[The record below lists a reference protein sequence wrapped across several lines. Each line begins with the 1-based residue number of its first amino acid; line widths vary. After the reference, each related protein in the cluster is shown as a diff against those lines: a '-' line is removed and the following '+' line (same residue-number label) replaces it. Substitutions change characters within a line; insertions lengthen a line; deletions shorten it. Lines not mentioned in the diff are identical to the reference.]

1 MSELKRTV
9 LYQAHLDAGATMVD
23 FGGWDMP
30 IQYPDG
36 IVAEHLFCRRHCGI
50 FDVSHMGRIDV
61 EGPDMAAFLQYVLS
75 SNVLALDLNQA
86 QYCIIPDENGCAVD
100 DAYLYRFEK
109 DRYFLVVN
117 AGNIDKDWAHLKKQA
132 ERFDV
137 RLTNV
142 SDQYAA
148 IAVQGPES
156 KKILM
161 TLAGGRQLTA
171 ENVKNALGTLEM
183 EGKPVRI
190 AKTGYTGEPIGY
202 ELYCRS
208 ADARYFWDRL
218 IALGAKPTGLGARD
232 TTRME
237 AALPLYGHE
246 LGECELGGEIP
257 IYAVPLAKFAV
268 SFAPEKGDF
277 IGREALRKQFEAFKK
292 IMNRDYSAL
301 ADLPYRIQ
309 PVYLEGRGV
318 LRKGFPVYCKDA
330 WAGGRQIGYVTSGTM
345 IPYYKTTGEGLDTVF
360 TDETGKRSIG
370 LAYMDSRVCQDFDI
384 EIDIRGKRQP
394 AKVVGYHIRQDA
406 APYVRPIL
414 PGVKPEAAAPSQDS
428 YAEKVRN
435 LFAAAERNHIWRQ
448 NECINLIPSENTQ
461 SRAVRM
467 LSASDPANRYAEHK
481 KQKAFYDAEIFYYQ
495 GTGFIAS
502 VEAMLVEE
510 MKKFLG
516 ASQVETRVT
525 SGQMSNTAVFSAM
538 MDFKNRV
545 DRKRTPQR
553 LGWVMNNHIV
563 RGGHLSAQPMGA
575 FHDYV
580 AIDPV
585 TEKQMVVNFPV
596 CEENPYQIDVEKT
609 KLLLAQYKPEL
620 IIFGKSMVLYK
631 EPVAEIRRFVD
642 EQGIRTTIM
651 YDMAHVL
658 GLIGDHFQNPFE
670 EGAEIVT
677 GSTHKT
683 FFGAQR
689 GVIGVNY
696 QPEDLKWGLWETIET
711 RAFPGSVSNHHLGT
725 LLGQLMA
732 AYEMNAFRDE
742 YQKAVMENAKHFA
755 RCLAYEGLDVAG
767 DPKIDYTETHQVIV
781 KVGYARGPEI
791 AERLEANNIIC
802 NYQATPEEDGFSASG
817 ALRMGVNEMTRFGFG
832 KDEFAQLAHL
842 IAECVLHNACVKEE
856 VKQLRAGHTDMRFCF
871 SDAQTEELLQRFA
884 QATGL

>member
-30 IQYPDG
+30 IQYPEG

-117 AGNIDKDWAHLKKQA
+117 AGNIDKDWAHLTKQA

-161 TLAGGRQLTA
+161 TLAGGRQLTV
-171 ENVKNALGTLEM
+171 ENVKNALASLEL
-183 EGKPVRI
+183 EGRPVRI

-246 LGECELGGEIP
+246 MGECELGGEIP

-318 LRKGFPVYCKDA
+318 LRKGFPVYCKDT

-414 PGVKPEAAAPSQDS
+414 PGVKPETAAPSQDS

-502 VEAMLVEE
+502 VEAMLVGE

-585 TEKQMVVNFPV
+585 TEKQMVVNVPV
-596 CEENPYQIDVEKT
+596 CEENPYKIDVEKT

-658 GLIGDHFQNPFE
+658 GLIGDHFQKPFE

-742 YQKAVMENAKHFA
+742 YQRAVMENAKHFA

-767 DPKIDYTETHQVIV
+767 DPKMDYTQTHQVIV

-802 NYQATPEEDGFSASG
+802 NYQATPEEEGFSASG

>member
-171 ENVKNALGTLEM
+171 ENVKNALGTLEI

-428 YAEKVRN
+428 YVEKVRN

-580 AIDPV
+580 AFDPV

-767 DPKIDYTETHQVIV
+767 DPKMDYTETHQVIV

-802 NYQATPEEDGFSASG
+802 NYQATPEEEGFSASG

>member
-171 ENVKNALGTLEM
+171 ENVKNVLGTLEM

-246 LGECELGGEIP
+246 LGECGLGGEIP

-502 VEAMLVEE
+502 VEAMLVGE

-596 CEENPYQIDVEKT
+596 CEENPYKIDVEKT

-631 EPVAEIRRFVD
+631 EPVAEIRKFVD

-658 GLIGDHFQNPFE
+658 GLIGDHFQKPFE

-767 DPKIDYTETHQVIV
+767 DPKMDYTETHQVIV

-802 NYQATPEEDGFSASG
+802 NYQATPEEEGFSASG

-856 VKQLRAGHTDMRFCF
+856 VRQLRAGHTDMRFCF